1 MGKIK
6 NSALST
12 HCAVEEDIQH
22 LLWECEVAKIFWKN
36 VFNWINQSSVA
47 LVGIEVTQKLILLG
61 MDGNFV
67 PDPAMDLILLLAKY
81 YVYTSKLRG
90 TVQSVQV
97 SNRNIT

>member
-22 LLWECEVAKIFWKN
+22 LLWECEVAKNFGKN
-36 VFNWINQSSVA
+36 VCNWINQSTVPSVNM
-47 LVGIEVTQKLILLG
+47 EVTEKLVILG

-67 PDPAMDLILLLAKY
+67 PDPVIDSIL
-81 YVYTSKLRG
+81 
-90 TVQSVQV
+90 
-97 SNRNIT
+97 